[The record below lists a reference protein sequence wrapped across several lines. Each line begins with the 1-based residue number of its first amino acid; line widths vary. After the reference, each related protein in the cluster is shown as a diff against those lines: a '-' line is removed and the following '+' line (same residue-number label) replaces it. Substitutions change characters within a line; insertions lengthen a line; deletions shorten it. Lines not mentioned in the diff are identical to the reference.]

1 MHRQHFFVAA
11 LMSCFA
17 AAIVL
22 YSNNGIGQQRA
33 PGPSDAVQDAQTP
46 RQVEAK
52 RPEQQK
58 NNHDQSTIFEG
69 ANAPASSPVLESQPD
84 QGKMLGFDF
93 ARDPLNAK
101 RPMQPPEEI
110 MKNDIAEK
118 PKVTAAQR
126 KLLEQRYDLKPRLDS
141 TVKMSRGKPIAVGP
155 TARLPK
161 GVTWQSL
168 AQMSSGEIRKQNL
181 FPYPSLPHP
190 KHASGGMVF
199 PQAQIEMFPRL
210 ERFDVEFDLPEPFL
224 PEFPPAIFLQS
235 RPELGDVSRGE
246 VVSIN
251 NFFRLFK
258 DILTPVQLDGL
269 QFLVTPFPQEEFNP
283 TDDRKTVQ
291 PSLGVTCLDCHING
305 HTTGQF
311 HLNPDD
317 RPQQR
322 RFRLD
327 TVSLRGMFAQ
337 QIHGSKRSLRSVED
351 FTEFEQRTAYFNG
364 DPIRAMKKGVNI
376 LDRVR
381 VSHMAQMQNMFDFP
395 PAPKLNP
402 LGRLDPARASESELR
417 GEKVFFGKGQCSTC
431 HVPPFYLDNQMHDLH
446 VERFLNEPP
455 DGPIKTF
462 TLRGIK
468 ESPPYLHD
476 GRLLTLEDTVEF
488 FNLVLGLKLSDQEK
502 RDLVAFMRVL

>member
-1 MHRQHFFVAA
+1 
-11 LMSCFA
+11 
-17 AAIVL
+17 
-22 YSNNGIGQQRA
+22 
-33 PGPSDAVQDAQTP
+33 
-46 RQVEAK
+46 
-52 RPEQQK
+52 
-58 NNHDQSTIFEG
+58 
-69 ANAPASSPVLESQPD
+69 
-84 QGKMLGFDF
+84 
-93 ARDPLNAK
+93 
-101 RPMQPPEEI
+101 
-110 MKNDIAEK
+110 
-118 PKVTAAQR
+118 
-126 KLLEQRYDLKPRLDS
+126 
-141 TVKMSRGKPIAVGP
+141 
-155 TARLPK
+155 
-161 GVTWQSL
+161 
-168 AQMSSGEIRKQNL
+168 
-181 FPYPSLPHP
+181 
-190 KHASGGMVF
+190 MVF
-199 PQAQIEMFPRL
+199 PPAQIEMFPRL
-210 ERFDVEFDLPEPFL
+210 DRFDVQFDIPEPFL
-224 PEFPPAIFLQS
+224 PEFPPALFLQS

-251 NFFRLFK
+251 NFYRLFK

-291 PSLGVTCLDCHING
+291 ASLGVSCFDCHVNG

-327 TVSLRGMFAQ
+327 TTSLRGMFGQ

-364 DPIRAMKKGVNI
+364 DPIRAMKKGINI

-381 VSHMAQMQNMFDFP
+381 VSHMAQMQNMLDFP
-395 PAPKLNP
+395 PAPKLNA
-402 LGRLDPARASESELR
+402 LGRLDASRATQGEVR
-417 GEKVFFGKGQCSTC
+417 GEALFFGKGQCSAC
-431 HVPPFYLDNQMHDLH
+431 HVPPFYLDDKMHDLK

-468 ESPPYLHD
+468 DSPPYLHD

-488 FNLVLGLKLSDQEK
+488 FNLVLGLKLNEQEK